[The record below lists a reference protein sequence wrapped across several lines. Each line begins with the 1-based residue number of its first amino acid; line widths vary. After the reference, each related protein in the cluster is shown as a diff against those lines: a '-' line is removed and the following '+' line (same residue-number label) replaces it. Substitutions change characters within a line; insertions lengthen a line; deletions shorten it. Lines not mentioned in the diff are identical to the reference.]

1 DLGLRGLE
9 LTTGLDLLDDTSSQ
23 RLTKTG
29 RSWVPPLHYR
39 SLAPF
44 AQLEYEAGPLTV
56 RGGLRDEHTR
66 LQVDTYRTLAF
77 YGNALVTGGERRAH
91 QR

>member
-1 DLGLRGLE
+1 
-9 LTTGLDLLDDTSSQ
+9 
-23 RLTKTG
+23 
-29 RSWVPPLHYR
+29 
-39 SLAPF
+39 
-44 AQLEYEAGPLTV
+44 QLEYEAGPLTV

-91 QR
+91 QRVKSLGGIWRFGRSGWSAFASYNEGFGPP